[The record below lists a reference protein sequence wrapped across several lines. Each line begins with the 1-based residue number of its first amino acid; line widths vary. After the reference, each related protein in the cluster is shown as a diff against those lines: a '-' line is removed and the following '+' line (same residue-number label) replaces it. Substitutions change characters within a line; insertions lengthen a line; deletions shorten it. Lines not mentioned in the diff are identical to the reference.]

1 MNFKDGRVKVNIE
14 ATETRT
20 MVTVKISATANSLL
34 TISALKS
41 KRSKKCESEL
51 RLEDHLRKFSS
62 ISEIGVTEKRE

>member
-1 MNFKDGRVKVNIE
+1 MNFKEWESESNIE
-14 ATETRT
+14 ATETGT

-62 ISEIGVTEKRE
+62 ISSIGVTEKRE